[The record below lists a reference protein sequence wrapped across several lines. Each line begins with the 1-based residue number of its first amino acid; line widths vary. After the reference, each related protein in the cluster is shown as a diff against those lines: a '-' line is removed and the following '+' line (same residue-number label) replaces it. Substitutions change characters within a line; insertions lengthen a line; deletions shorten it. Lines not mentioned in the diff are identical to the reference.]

1 MTNGNR
7 KRVVI
12 FGAGG
17 TGQRV
22 YNSIKNEVDDS
33 QKWGG
38 HYNNIEIKS
47 PEALFDADTYDVIE
61 MGTLMGL
68 REIQQ
73 QLMDNNIPLER
84 LEKTF
89 AETSVNARI
98 FFIKRLSERLQKEN
112 IRGSVAEAGV
122 FRGEFAKEI
131 NKYFSDSKCY
141 LFDTFTGFDE
151 RDFKYETK
159 DSMIEDVNHFT
170 KTSESIVMEKM
181 PHKKMVELRKG
192 YFAESL
198 DGLEDEF
205 VFVNLDME
213 FYKTNFEGLMY
224 LFCIIVFE

>member
-1 MTNGNR
+1 MTSGNR

-22 YNSIKNEVDDS
+22 YNSIKNEVDVVYFVDNDS
-33 QKWGG
+33 QKWGS

-68 REIQQ
+68 KEIQQ
-73 QLMDNNIPLER
+73 QLMDNNIPLAR

-112 IRGSVAEAGV
+112 IRGGSSRGGSV
-122 FRGEFAKEI
+122 
-131 NKYFSDSKCY
+131 
-141 LFDTFTGFDE
+141 
-151 RDFKYETK
+151 
-159 DSMIEDVNHFT
+159 
-170 KTSESIVMEKM
+170 
-181 PHKKMVELRKG
+181 
-192 YFAESL
+192 
-198 DGLEDEF
+198 
-205 VFVNLDME
+205 
-213 FYKTNFEGLMY
+213 
-224 LFCIIVFE
+224 